1 MGAGSPRTHR
11 PPADARAD
19 EPDVQEELPDIWVA
33 TAATRSLSG
42 CTWARMTSCTTSTSC
57 RTPSQTHP
65 RSTPPPQPHV
75 PDASPTWTQTR
86 GTPTLEDFKGSQ
98 DGERV
103 RWRQLM
109 RTWKATRRPRPR
121 IRRPRGAQAVGGGSH
136 MHAIGLL
143 SSFLHAGNGGPHLGG
158 HEAVSGRCHWTWA
171 AAVVAERQSVAS
183 SDSGREN
190 QQGGPAEDH
199 GNHFSRAQGAG
210 PASGAG
216 HAVATDAA
224 FK

>member
-1 MGAGSPRTHR
+1 MHLGEDDILHDEYVVQNSVP
-11 PPADARAD
+11 DAS
-19 EPDVQEELPDIWVA
+19 QEYA
-33 TAATRSLSG
+33 
-42 CTWARMTSCTTSTSC
+42 
-57 RTPSQTHP
+57 
-65 RSTPPPQPHV
+65 PPPHPHV